1 MPTYSGELEDG
12 RKFSFE
18 SDETLNEDQVAEVV
32 ASQMATP
39 KTSAGGAFARS
50 TAMNILP
57 ALASIPG
64 AAVGA
69 AGGALTSPVTG
80 PVGPIVGGAGGAMT
94 AAAGASALQH
104 KILETIAPEF
114 TKRLAELEQADVQQH
129 PYASF
134 AGRMT
139 SPAAAFRVAPI
150 QAVKGLAAI
159 PAALR
164 SGASKEVTQLA
175 KAGATQ
181 LGLAAGTSAV
191 TPMLPESIGG
201 AGRMPTL
208 GEVAEGTAQM
218 MVYGQPRWR
227 ITAPPL
233 PMSESEVDQTPPKPK
248 PIEKK
253 KKGRTPSGKY
263 AEEEA
268 RLNQMV
274 VDLEEYERKVMT
286 AETVEEMHSIPPPAS
301 AGKHQIDMILSHGFV
316 ELQRKKGGKSAIQ
329 ERSPTPVPVEPAPG
343 DSQTLGQGIP
353 EPEKPPVPQAPE
365 APQAEGE
372 LLRLKPTYP
381 LRTENGRLVDARG
394 RPVDAE
400 HRLIAETPEP
410 APAPA
415 TPEPVPVQPE
425 PTPPKPAPKGRLN
438 WEGYEK
444 PLYMGAELS
453 FLNPKPVKASSVTE
467 INALTNAKGQKVYQI
482 DYVDESGKKQTGY
495 DSDFRWSR
503 HPKFKAKAVGPTIL
517 TGEEMASGIENVPAT
532 ENGGRI
538 AIIKPDGTAIIGG
551 RIHADNWN
559 KAVEQGIAIDAE
571 LENSVAGFVKP
582 DGTAWGVNG
591 EALPKVTKAI
601 IISSEKPKTPALKGQ
616 RPPAPTEPPPAA
628 PGRVFQAL
636 KPEPGELPPTE
647 PIEQMT
653 IYRAGDADEVGVK
666 KFSSWTQNEDTAK
679 AYQDNPGFGGKTLRR
694 EIVPK
699 GKILDADTTNRGGMS
714 DLAEA
719 LGFDRTEGEKW
730 FDNGWRYPWEEN
742 GKVKKALEN
751 SGYDWIRYPDDFPEG
766 AKTLVALKDFPSR
779 KPTPP
784 APTPER
790 PAATGQEGK
799 VQTPTKATK
808 KAKKKVIQIA
818 NDEGRRSASEIK
830 SELIQRIEEA
840 IKTAPTEEEVRAR
853 SYTKVT
859 GETIQEQAARDKIT
873 ISIPDDGE
881 FTVWNTKENLQSLL
895 QRAKKI
901 PINEKPPKRPKVKKG
916 VEKYDPDETA
926 EAALRIYGDPRKTIT
941 HLETQAKLEDLDS
954 AERYNLERAIE
965 IVREQLP
972 ENILAKKIKTT
983 EQEISDLETK
993 IKVAEEAMR
1002 VRQQSVGKRAS
1013 HKDYTFAKKQQ
1024 DVINEA
1030 KAKLPSLQSELRKS
1044 KKELERIQ
1052 LPTKEPLGPTGGA
1065 GPGTPS
1071 ATQGPDTGA
1080 QIEQLASAF
1089 KSSKAPLGERIK
1101 VLLQNSFDL
1110 GDRAARAK
1118 DTLARA
1124 LSGLKITGD
1133 ALIKTL
1139 TSFTEP
1145 DAYSKLLGKLS
1156 QALETR
1162 SWDAHLFRKHALKAV
1177 PQLRRRAA
1185 IAKWVD
1191 AGGNRSALQEGLA
1204 NAPERYK
1211 QAYRDA
1217 LNLSGDDLT
1226 HAQNIQNYFEA
1237 RLNEAI
1243 AAGVLEHG
1251 LEDYIHRI
1259 YPRDTPFRQRMLAYV
1274 QSGILSRNP
1283 SLARK
1288 RFFKYDWQAEQAGL
1302 NPVQDFLPRILD
1314 YEVSLSRAIAAR
1326 KFVSHLSQMKA
1337 ADGRPIV
1344 GIKGA
1349 GTPMTDRET
1358 GERIGTLIK
1367 PMGDLR
1373 RNADPADRK
1382 NYRGDYVNR
1391 EYNALSRWKWV
1402 AGDTE
1407 GKPIFLKGDV
1417 AIHPDYVGRID
1428 ALLQPS
1434 QIRHGRYGGVGQ
1446 TLLNIGSGF
1455 KQTMLD
1461 LSGFHHVQ
1469 IMLHAMEH
1477 RVMPWAIIK
1486 DIDFADPDTH
1496 GLMEGGITL
1505 GGEYHT
1511 QREGLMG
1518 SSLTRHI
1525 PVMGPTLESYHSYL
1539 FQDLIPRIKMT
1550 MALHALKRNRV
1561 RFAKELGSGKM
1572 SQDALF
1578 RRTAEQA
1585 NAAFGGLNYILL
1597 ERSKT
1602 AQDMS
1607 RLIALAPDFLEAR
1620 GRFAGQALNW
1630 KYGQEQR
1637 VALVLGALTMWT
1649 LSRIL
1654 NKAIDNQYHLEPE
1667 NLFNVVYKG
1676 NSYGLRTVQGDILHL
1691 LTKPIQFWMSRLNPV
1706 YGRTAM
1712 EFATG
1717 RDWFGRKR
1725 SMPEQAWDAVS
1736 NIIPISLRSNRER
1749 TMWESMLNAFGVTA
1763 RRYNDVDNA
1772 FKLAQKWKAA
1782 HGVQMRGEFIYDLDK
1797 DALRSLKIALV
1808 RQDEG
1813 GAVKEIQRLLQSKAT
1828 TMPKLNQYFERYAS
1842 MPFTGSR
1849 ANDRKFIADLSED
1862 ERMTVESG
1870 RQTKQRILKLF
1881 RTARNQYWAA
1891 GNR

>member
-39 KTSAGGAFARS
+39 KTSALGTFAREV
-50 TAMNILP
+50 
-57 ALASIPG
+57 
-64 AAVGA
+64 AVGA
-69 AGGALTSPVTG
+69 
-80 PVGPIVGGAGGAMT
+80 
-94 AAAGASALQH
+94 
-104 KILETIAPEF
+104 
-114 TKRLAELEQADVQQH
+114 
-129 PYASF
+129 
-134 AGRMT
+134 
-139 SPAAAFRVAPI
+139 PAAAVAGLTWMGAAALAPASGGLSFAI
-150 QAVKGLAAI
+150 PAAATLIAGMGTSAIEKKAIHAYAPELEKELEAGREQHAPAAFLGRITAPLPSTVLAPGTVVKGLAALPSVI
-159 PAALR
+159 GRTATAEAQKDVTRAAFQV
-164 SGASKEVTQLA
+164 G
-175 KAGATQ
+175 
-181 LGLAAGTSAV
+181 LGTGMGVAPT
-191 TPMLPESIGG
+191 MLPKSLGG
-201 AGRMPTL
+201 EGRLPTL
-208 GEVAEGTAQM
+208 GEVAETATISGL
-218 MVYGQPRWR
+218 YGQPRWR

-233 PMSESEVDQTPPKPK
+233 PLSESEVDQTPPKPK

-253 KKGRTPSGKY
+253 KKGG
-263 AEEEA
+263 E
-268 RLNQMV
+268 
-274 VDLEEYERKVMT
+274 
-286 AETVEEMHSIPPPAS
+286 
-301 AGKHQIDMILSHGFV
+301 
-316 ELQRKKGGKSAIQ
+316 SAIQ
-329 ERSPTPVPVEPAPG
+329 ERSATEVPVEPAPG

-365 APQAEGE
+365 TPKKEGE
-372 LLRLKPTYP
+372 LLRLDQPIYP

-425 PTPPKPAPKGRLN
+425 PTPPKPVPAPKGRLN

-467 INALTNAKGQKVYQI
+467 INALTNSKGQKVYQI
-482 DYVDESGKKQTGY
+482 DYVDEGGKKQTGY

-503 HPKFKAKAVGPTIL
+503 HPKFKKKTVGPTP
-517 TGEEMASGIENVPAT
+517 E
-532 ENGGRI
+532 
-538 AIIKPDGTAIIGG
+538 
-551 RIHADNWN
+551 
-559 KAVEQGIAIDAE
+559 
-571 LENSVAGFVKP
+571 
-582 DGTAWGVNG
+582 
-591 EALPKVTKAI
+591 
-601 IISSEKPKTPALKGQ
+601 
-616 RPPAPTEPPPAA
+616 PAA
-628 PGRVFQAL
+628 PPPEGPLKITEAL
-636 KPEPGELPPTE
+636 KPEPGELLPTE
-647 PIEQMT
+647 PAPPAQPGPTKQKTMSAAA
-653 IYRAGDADEVGVK
+653 YRTPDGKIFTGVTHMEADMAAEEKGIHVDESMAGFVDKEGRFYTREEAYQVAKNQIDPNLDDFEPGKLHTGKMFKPTEPTPESGETSQLPSTEVVK
-666 KFSSWTQNEDTAK
+666 NVAIPGIRSNPVGAVNGIPVYEGLKSLKELRKRFGLPNSVPVDPTKPFGPSDSAFIDDDTGKVVAFHRTEATRK
-679 AYQDNPGFGGKTLRR
+679 AYREKRGIQDVHPWNVTRNEYVTKHVRQGLESVAGSIKT
-694 EIVPK
+694 E
-699 GKILDADTTNRGGMS
+699 ADRQRY
-714 DLAEA
+714 A
-719 LGFDRTEGEKW
+719 GEFQQSYEKAH
-730 FDNGWRYPWEEN
+730 RKSVE
-742 GKVKKALEN
+742 KALSE
-751 SGYDWIRYPDDFPEG
+751 GKPVPPEVLADYPD
-766 AKTLVALKDFPSR
+766 LK
-779 KPTPP
+779 P
-784 APTPER
+784 APER

-808 KAKKKVIQIA
+808 KAKKKVIQVA
-818 NDEGRRSASEIK
+818 NDEGRRSANEIK

-881 FTVWNTKENLQSLL
+881 FTVRNTKENLQSLL

-972 ENILAKKIKTT
+972 ENVLDRKIVEKKEEVETADADLAVAKRNLEQAMSAKKKTKTDVKFIKSS
-983 EQEISDLETK
+983 QIEINQ
-993 IKVAEEAMR
+993 AEGR
-1002 VRQQSVGKRAS
+1002 LNRAR
-1013 HKDYTFAKKQQ
+1013 A
-1024 DVINEA
+1024 
-1030 KAKLPSLQSELRKS
+1030 
-1044 KKELERIQ
+1044 ELEELQKQRQ
-1052 LPTKEPLGPTGGA
+1052 ALEPLGPTGGA

-1101 VLLQNSFDL
+1101 ALLQNSFDL

-1124 LSGLKITGD
+1124 LSGLKTTGD

-1162 SWDAHLFRKHALKAV
+1162 SWDAHRFEKSVKKAI
-1177 PQLRRRAA
+1177 PQMRRRVA

-1191 AGGNRSALQEGLA
+1191 AGGDRSALQEGLA

-1326 KFVSHLSQMKA
+1326 KFVARLSEMKA
-1337 ADGRPIV
+1337 ADGRPII

-1367 PMGDLR
+1367 PMGDLK

-1417 AIHPDYVGRID
+1417 AIHPDYVGRVD

-1461 LSGFHHVQ
+1461 LSGFHQVQ
-1469 IMLHAMEH
+1469 ITLHALEH

-1525 PVMGPTLESYHSYL
+1525 PVLGPILESYHSYL

-1630 KYGQEQR
+1630 KYGGEQR

-1782 HGVQMRGEFIYDLDK
+1782 HGVQMRGEFIYDPDK

-1828 TMPKLNQYFERYAS
+1828 TMPKLNQYFDRYAS

-1881 RTARNQYWAA
+1881 RKARNQYWAA
-1891 GNR
+1891 MQAGTRQP